1 MKAYS
6 DIFGT
11 SEKALR
17 LRSKRME
24 LIASNI
30 ANADMFEGK
39 CCDFKKIM
47 EKELGQK
54 SNTYND
60 TMDYL
65 ESRVSKIR
73 ANLKS
78 GETQQCS

>member
-1 MKAYS
+1 MKTKSYS
-6 DIFGT
+6 DIFGN

-17 LRSKRME
+17 LRSKRVE

-30 ANADMFEGK
+30 ANADSFAGK
-39 CCDFKKIM
+39 CFDFKKIM

-60 TMDYL
+60 TIEYL
-65 ESRVSKIR
+65 ESRVSRIR
-73 ANLKS
+73 ANLNKPKV
-78 GETQQCS
+78 

>member
-1 MKAYS
+1 LKAYS

-17 LRSKRME
+17 LRSKRVE

-30 ANADMFEGK
+30 ANADMFEGRRF
-39 CCDFKKIM
+39 DFKKIM
-47 EKELGQK
+47 QKELGQK

-60 TMDYL
+60 TMEYL
-65 ESRVSKIR
+65 ESRVSRIR

-78 GETQQCS
+78 GAAHKCS